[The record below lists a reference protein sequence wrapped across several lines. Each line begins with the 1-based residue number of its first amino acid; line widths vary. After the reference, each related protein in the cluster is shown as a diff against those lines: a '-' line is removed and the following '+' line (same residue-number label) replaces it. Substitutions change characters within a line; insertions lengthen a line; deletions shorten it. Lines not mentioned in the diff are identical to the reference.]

1 MWQRMLLPCLPF
13 PLLLLFFAYKQWDK
27 YQELNNRVSRLRSLG
42 AL

>member
-1 MWQRMLLPCLPF
+1 MWQRVLLPCLPF
-13 PLLLLFFAYKQWDK
+13 PLLLFFLAYKQWDK